1 MFALCQQLFHADM
14 CTHLIH
20 VSPTVDNQ
28 AFLISDSLMLSWNV
42 AVRCSLHLSLATIE
56 LDPNESLAAGAR
68 VSHKNAHR
76 DLAVEG
82 GGRFSTW
89 LAESALR
96 LRPQALKEDLMCLFL
111 DAFYKPLL
119 RNSFFPVVWQVM
131 VPANSVKNLPLKIK
145 DLITKLSIL

>member
-89 LAESALR
+89 LAEICSQAPASGFKGR
-96 LRPQALKEDLMCLFL
+96 LDVLVLGR
-111 DAFYKPLL
+111 LL
-119 RNSFFPVVWQVM
+119 
-131 VPANSVKNLPLKIK
+131 
-145 DLITKLSIL
+145 